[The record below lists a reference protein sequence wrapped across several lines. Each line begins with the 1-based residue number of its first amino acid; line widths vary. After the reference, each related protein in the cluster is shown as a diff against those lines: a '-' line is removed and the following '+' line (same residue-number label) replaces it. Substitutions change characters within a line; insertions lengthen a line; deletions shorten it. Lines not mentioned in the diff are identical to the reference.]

1 MAKRLFK
8 EKAIIAN
15 APAVFT
21 EISVLDEFCGK
32 YDIKRNEWLK

>member
-8 EKAIIAN
+8 ENVIIAN
-15 APAVFT
+15 ALAVFT

-32 YDIKRNEWLK
+32 CDIKRNEWLK